1 MLSDRGR
8 QKLESEYNEI
18 VEFAC
23 VITEKP
29 EWNMKRTGQ

>member
-29 EWNMKRTGQ
+29 NGI